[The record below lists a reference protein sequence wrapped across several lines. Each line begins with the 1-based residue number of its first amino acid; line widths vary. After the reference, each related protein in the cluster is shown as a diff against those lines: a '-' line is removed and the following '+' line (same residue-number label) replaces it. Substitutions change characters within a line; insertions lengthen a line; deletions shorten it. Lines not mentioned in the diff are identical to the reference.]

1 VRVARRGDELRAS
14 PLPSTQ
20 PGEVSGLRKVEM
32 GCGPASVCPLLFPC
46 RRDLRGMAAVAAA
59 VVVVVVLAMTEAV
72 VMVVV
77 VVVMVPAMTE
87 AVVVVVLAMTEAVV
101 MVVAVVLAMT
111 EAVVTEAVVMVV
123 VVVVVVLAMSGS
135 GGGGGGGGGADLF
148 AGFVRGV
155 WARVCAQA
163 QPGAASLGAGPAAL
177 A

>member
-1 VRVARRGDELRAS
+1 VRGACVRVARRGDELRAS

-123 VVVVVVLAMSGS
+123 VLAMSGS